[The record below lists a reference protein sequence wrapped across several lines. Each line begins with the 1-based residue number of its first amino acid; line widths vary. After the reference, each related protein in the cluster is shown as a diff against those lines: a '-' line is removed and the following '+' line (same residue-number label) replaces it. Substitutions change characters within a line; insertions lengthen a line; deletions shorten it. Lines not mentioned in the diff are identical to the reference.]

1 MLVVVSTRLQE
12 DALYLFLLSYLDDVF
27 SVLGCPSW
35 FQGGFFFTL
44 IQQHETFYGAA
55 PSVQQTLKRG
65 RSRLH

>member
-35 FQGGFFFTL
+35 FQGGLFFYINSAT
-44 IQQHETFYGAA
+44 
-55 PSVQQTLKRG
+55 
-65 RSRLH
+65 